1 MSKPEINIVWLKRD
15 YRLLD
20 HLPLKQA
27 IEDSRPTLLIGFLEP
42 SLINAP
48 QSDDRHWR
56 FIYESYSDLQEQL
69 KSHNQQL
76 YLIQTEVLEFFTR
89 LTEQYQIKN
98 MFSHEETGIQI
109 TYDRDKAIAE
119 FCKTNGINWIETPT
133 GGVIR
138 GIKKRNNWP
147 KHWYSKMASPV
158 EDPEIEQ
165 LQSLKMKDS
174 IFNDLQVDPKFKT
187 RHTSFQEGGERKAK
201 LYLRSFFQE
210 RVNNYNKH
218 ISKPEYSRKSCS
230 RLSAYLAWGNLSMR
244 QVYQAG
250 KEASKNGGSKR
261 NIQSFLS
268 RLRWHCHF
276 IQKFEMMDRYEYMNI
291 NPAYNKIRD
300 EWSEEKFQAWKTGNT
315 GYPLI
320 DACMRCLIETGY
332 LNFRM
337 RSMLVSF
344 LTHHLWLD
352 WKRGADYMASLFL
365 DFEPGIH
372 YPQFQMQ
379 AGTTGYNTVRI
390 YNPIKQSEDNDPDAA
405 FISKWVP
412 VLKNLPLQFKHKP
425 WTMTAMEENM
435 YGVKIGEDYPFPI
448 VDVKQTYKEA
458 SKNLWSIKNKK
469 HTREEARKI
478 LALQNEEE
486 RVESGGD

>member
-1 MSKPEINIVWLKRD
+1 M
-15 YRLLD
+15 D
-20 HLPLKQA
+20 HLPLKLA
-27 IEDSRPTLLIGFLEP
+27 IDDRRPTLLIGFLEP

-48 QSDDRHWR
+48 QSDERHWR
-56 FIYESYSDLQEQL
+56 FVYESFSDLAEQL
-69 KSHNQQL
+69 KFYNQQL
-76 YLIQTEVLEFFTR
+76 YLLQTEVQEFFTR
-89 LTEQYQIKN
+89 LTEQYQIKII
-98 MFSHEETGIQI
+98 FSHEETGIQI
-109 TYDRDKAIAE
+109 TYDRDKAVAE
-119 FCKTNGINWIETPT
+119 FCKTNGINWTETPT

-138 GIKKRNNWP
+138 GIRKRNNWP
-147 KHWYSKMASPV
+147 KHWYSKMECLV
-158 EDPEIEQ
+158 ENPEIEQ
-165 LQSLKMKDS
+165 LQSVKLKGS
-174 IFNDLQVDPKFKT
+174 LINDLQVDSKFKT
-187 RHTSFQEGGERKAK
+187 RHPSFQEGGESKAK
-201 LYLRSFFQE
+201 LYLKSFFE
-210 RVNNYNKH
+210 VRVNNYNKH

-230 RLSAYLAWGNLSMR
+230 RLSPYLAWGNLSMR

-291 NPAYNKIRD
+291 NPAYNEIRD
-300 EWSEEKFQAWKTGNT
+300 NWSEQKYQAWETGNT

-320 DACMRCLIETGY
+320 DACMKCLIETGY

-390 YNPIKQSEDNDPDAA
+390 YNPVKQSEDNDPDAV

-435 YGVKIGEDYPFPI
+435 YGVKIGKDYPFPI

-458 SKNLWSIKNKK
+458 SKNLWSIKNKR